1 MAGSAD
7 DGSRRNLGRGLSA
20 LLGSENEDYA
30 AVDRLRLSKMVAV
43 EFLHPCNFQPRKH
56 FDDEAFASLAAS
68 VRENG
73 VLQPILVRRHRESA
87 NEYEIIA
94 GERRWR
100 AAQQSQLHEVPVII
114 RDFDDSQTLEIA
126 LVENLQRED
135 LTPMDEAYAYQRLM
149 TEFGR
154 TQDDTAQA
162 VGKSRS
168 HVANMLRLLSL
179 PKIVQSQINTGKLS
193 AGHARAIIGT
203 ENPEVL
209 AKRIVRSGLN
219 VRQAEALA
227 KQEKLGG
234 TLESKKKPERQDP
247 NVAALERDLCNLL
260 GLQVKIF
267 VRGAGGALTVHYET
281 LEQLDDLLHR
291 FNHGTTR
298 VNSNH
303 IT

>member
-1 MAGSAD
+1 MADAE
-7 DGSRRNLGRGLSA
+7 DGSHRNLGRGLSA
-20 LLGSENEDYA
+20 LLGDENDNYA
-30 AVDRLRLSKMVAV
+30 SLDRLRLSKMVAV
-43 EFLHPCNFQPRKH
+43 EFLHPCSFQPRKH
-56 FDDEAFASLAAS
+56 FDDEAFASLVAS
-68 VRENG
+68 VQENG
-73 VLQPILVRRHRESA
+73 VLQPILVRRHRDSA

-114 RDFDDSQTLEIA
+114 KDLNDSQTLEIA

-135 LTPMDEAYAYQRLM
+135 LTPMDEAHAYQRLM
-149 TEFGR
+149 AEYGR

-179 PKIVQSQINTGKLS
+179 PEPVQVHINAGQLS
-193 AGHARAIIGT
+193 AGHARALIGT

-209 AKRIVRSGLN
+209 AKKIVRSGLN

-227 KQEKLGG
+227 KQEKKDRPS
-234 TLESKKKPERQDP
+234 ESKKNSKRQDP
-247 NVAALERDLCNLL
+247 NIAALEHDLCDLL
-260 GLQVKIF
+260 GLQVEIS
-267 VRGAGGALTVHYET
+267 VRGAGGALTVRYET

-291 FNHGTTR
+291 LSHDTPR
-298 VNSNH
+298 DNSGH
-303 IT
+303 ST

>member
-1 MAGSAD
+1 MADAE
-7 DGSRRNLGRGLSA
+7 DGSHRNLGRGLSA
-20 LLGSENEDYA
+20 LLGDENDNYA
-30 AVDRLRLSKMVAV
+30 SLDRLRLSKMVAV
-43 EFLHPCNFQPRKH
+43 EFLHPCSFQPRKH
-56 FDDEAFASLAAS
+56 FDDEAFASLVAS
-68 VRENG
+68 VQENG
-73 VLQPILVRRHRESA
+73 VLQPILVRRHRDSA

-114 RDFDDSQTLEIA
+114 KDLNDSQTLEIA

-135 LTPMDEAYAYQRLM
+135 LTPMDEAHAYQRLM
-149 TEFGR
+149 AEYGR

-179 PKIVQSQINTGKLS
+179 PEPVQVHINAGQLS
-193 AGHARAIIGT
+193 AGHARALIGT

-209 AKRIVRSGLN
+209 AKKIVRSGLN

-227 KQEKLGG
+227 KQEKKDRPS
-234 TLESKKKPERQDP
+234 ESKKNSKRQDP
-247 NVAALERDLCNLL
+247 NIAALEHDLCDLL
-260 GLQVKIF
+260 GLQVEIS
-267 VRGAGGALTVHYET
+267 VRGAGGALTVRYET
-281 LEQLDDLLHR
+281 LEQLDELLHR
-291 FNHGTTR
+291 FNHGSTR
-298 VNSNH
+298 GISNH